1 MSEEKKIGISNS
13 DRAHVLVQA
22 MPYIKKWAGETIV
35 VKYGGNAMINPELKE
50 AVMNDIVLMQLVGV
64 NVVLVHGGGPE
75 ISGMLKKIGK
85 ESRFVGGMRYTDA
98 ETMDIVQQVLAGKV
112 NKDLVQLLENT
123 GGKAVGLCGLD
134 GSMLKA
140 DKLPAAEDLGFVG
153 EIREVS
159 TKIVEDAIASGY
171 TPVISTVAAG
181 YHGEVYNINADV
193 AAARIAAELGAR
205 KLILMTDIVGLLRD
219 KDDENT
225 LIPVVNVSDVPKLK
239 RDGIISGGQTMNPST
254 EDIVEAVLAT
264 PAKTVF
270 VLPNNKNIILAA
282 EQAVPLVTDR
292 KIIVVPTR
300 TIPQG
305 LSALL
310 SFDPDASADEN
321 ASAMLSAAENVAT
334 GTVTFAARDSEFGGF
349 KIKEGDT
356 MGMTNGKL
364 EFVGDTPVRS
374 VYKVAK
380 ALMNKHTSFITLIY
394 GEGITEE

>member
-123 GGKAVGLCGLD
+123 SGKAVGLCGLD

-153 EIREVS
+153 EIREVN

-181 YHGEVYNINADV
+181 
-193 AAARIAAELGAR
+193 
-205 KLILMTDIVGLLRD
+205 
-219 KDDENT
+219 
-225 LIPVVNVSDVPKLK
+225 
-239 RDGIISGGQTMNPST
+239 
-254 EDIVEAVLAT
+254 
-264 PAKTVF
+264 
-270 VLPNNKNIILAA
+270 
-282 EQAVPLVTDR
+282 
-292 KIIVVPTR
+292 
-300 TIPQG
+300 
-305 LSALL
+305 
-310 SFDPDASADEN
+310 
-321 ASAMLSAAENVAT
+321 
-334 GTVTFAARDSEFGGF
+334 
-349 KIKEGDT
+349 
-356 MGMTNGKL
+356 
-364 EFVGDTPVRS
+364 
-374 VYKVAK
+374 
-380 ALMNKHTSFITLIY
+380 
-394 GEGITEE
+394 